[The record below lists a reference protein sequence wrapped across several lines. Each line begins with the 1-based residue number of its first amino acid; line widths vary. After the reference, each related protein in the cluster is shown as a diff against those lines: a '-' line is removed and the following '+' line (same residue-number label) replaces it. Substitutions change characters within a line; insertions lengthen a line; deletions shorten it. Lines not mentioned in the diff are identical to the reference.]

1 MVKPLR
7 GVWSGIAMLVF
18 VGAVAGP
25 LHGQTPVNDVYGTGE
40 FFDATG
46 RDLYWHFL
54 DGQSMTPSGGER
66 AFVVDDPYW
75 VDPPADSRWVS
86 IAPTGGLD
94 APDNFWTT
102 YYTTF
107 SLTGPLP
114 FSLAGVWSSDNNAI
128 MYLNGVEMGTVDAG
142 AFLGL
147 HDFEL
152 TSGFL
157 TGENTLAIQVWN
169 GAAGIN
175 PTGLL
180 VANLRAT
187 TTTVPEP
194 ATILLLFPG
203 LLGVGLLAR
212 RRRDQSV
219 AA

>member
-1 MVKPLR
+1 MVNPLR
-7 GVWSGIAMLVF
+7 RVLNGVAVLVLT
-18 VGAVAGP
+18 AAIAGP
-25 LHGQTPVNDVYGTGE
+25 ASGQTPVNDVYNTGE
-40 FFDATG
+40 YVDATG

-54 DGQSMTPSGGER
+54 DGQSVMPSGGER

-75 VDPPADSRWVS
+75 IDPPAASRWVS
-86 IAPTGGLD
+86 VLPTGGSD

-114 FSLAGVWSSDNNAI
+114 FSLAGAWSSDNNAI
-128 MYLNGVEMGTVDAG
+128 MYLNGVEMGTLPFA
-142 AFLGL
+142 AFGSLYG
-147 HDFEL
+147 FEL
-152 TSGFL
+152 TSGFVS
-157 TGENTLAIQVWN
+157 GENTLAIQVWN

-180 VANLRAT
+180 VTNLRAT

-194 ATILLLFPG
+194 AGFLLLAPG
-203 LLGVGLLAR
+203 LLAVGLMAR
-212 RRRDQSV
+212 RRRDSAV